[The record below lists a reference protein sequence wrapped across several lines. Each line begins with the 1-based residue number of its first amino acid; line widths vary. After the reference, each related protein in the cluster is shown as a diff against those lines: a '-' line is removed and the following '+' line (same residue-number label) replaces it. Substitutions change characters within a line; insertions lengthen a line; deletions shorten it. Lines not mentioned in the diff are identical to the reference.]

1 LSSKDPEAVDLLE
14 WRRVIGLRNALVH
27 DYLNIDP
34 AVIASLIGEKR
45 FGLLVN
51 FAQDSLSKPGQRP
64 E

>member
-1 LSSKDPEAVDLLE
+1 MR
-14 WRRVIGLRNALVH
+14 WCI

-45 FGLLVN
+45 FGLLVS